1 VLLTITTTHPPATD
15 LGYLLHKHPD
25 RVQSFALP
33 FGQAHVAYPEA
44 SAERCTAALLL
55 DVDPVALVRRGR
67 GPGADPGLLRHYVND
82 RPYVAS
88 SFLAVAIARVLGTAL
103 AGRCQTR
110 PELASAPLP
119 LEARIAVLR
128 CRGGAELLRRLFEP
142 LGYAVEAVRHPLDE
156 RFAEWGDSDYLTVT
170 LRSRRPLHELLGHL
184 YVLVPV
190 LDDEKHYWIGD
201 EEVDK
206 LLRRGG
212 DWLAAHPERELIA
225 GRYLKHQRGLVLQA
239 LERLLDDA
247 VPDPS
252 GDAGAGP
259 DRREEEVEAPLGLG
273 AQRVDAVA
281 GELEA
286 SGARR
291 VVDLG
296 CGEGRLL
303 AELLRCPVFEEL
315 VGVDVS
321 QRALEVARRR
331 LEPHRP
337 ESRLR
342 LLQGS
347 LTYRDRRLAGFDA
360 AAAVEVVEHLEPWG
374 LDAFERV
381 VFQDAR
387 PATVVVTTPNAEYNT
402 RFEGLAAGAMRHPDH
417 RFEWTR
423 AEFAG
428 WAARIAERFGYRAR
442 LSGIG
447 PPDPAL
453 GEPTQLGVFSR

>member
-1 VLLTITTTHPPATD
+1 
-15 LGYLLHKHPD
+15 
-25 RVQSFALP
+25 
-33 FGQAHVAYPEA
+33 
-44 SAERCTAALLL
+44 
-55 DVDPVALVRRGR
+55 
-67 GPGADPGLLRHYVND
+67 
-82 RPYVAS
+82 
-88 SFLAVAIARVLGTAL
+88 
-103 AGRCQTR
+103 
-110 PELASAPLP
+110 
-119 LEARIAVLR
+119 
-128 CRGGAELLRRLFEP
+128 
-142 LGYAVEAVRHPLDE
+142 
-156 RFAEWGDSDYLTVT
+156 
-170 LRSRRPLHELLGHL
+170 
-184 YVLVPV
+184 
-190 LDDEKHYWIGD
+190 
-201 EEVDK
+201 
-206 LLRRGG
+206 
-212 DWLAAHPERELIA
+212 
-225 GRYLKHQRGLVLQA
+225 
-239 LERLLDDA
+239 
-247 VPDPS
+247 
-252 GDAGAGP
+252 
-259 DRREEEVEAPLGLG
+259 
-273 AQRVDAVA
+273 
-281 GELEA
+281 
-286 SGARR
+286 
-291 VVDLG
+291 
-296 CGEGRLL
+296 
-303 AELLRCPVFEEL
+303 VFEEL

-360 AAAVEVVEHLEPWG
+360 AVAVEVVEHLEPWG

-387 PATVVVTTPNAEYNT
+387 PATVVVTTPNAEYNA